1 MNAGDVTCPAGRQEQ
16 LLPEEDFR
24 RFLRDFKVVPKLLND
39 TDITVMLRMTLR
51 GFPSVLIRKRKRR
64 GFVARRR
71 SSVFA
76 ASGNFDSASLIE
88 DDAGSLQLT
97 YAQYL
102 DVLGRVAVSLAACG
116 VRVCERP
123 ACDSDANRA
132 VALCAVAHRQVVAFA
147 QPPYRNR
154 YDNTKDRIRGFFV
167 DYLGVTGKRRLE
179 TARGAPDGGDDAST
193 KSDWR
198 AMVCC
203 WGLLCSCAVWSP
215 CGVIAFRP
223 DVGAAACSQG
233 AEERTARCVFHTAAG
248 GTRITYVAYPACALF
263 NYRPQ

>member
-1 MNAGDVTCPAGRQEQ
+1 VNAGDVTCTAGRQEQ

-102 DVLGRVAVSLAACG
+102 DVLGRVAVRLAACS
-116 VRVCERP
+116 VRVCQRP
-123 ACDSDANRA
+123 ACDSDACRA
-132 VALCAVAHRQVVAFA
+132 VCRC
-147 QPPYRNR
+147 PPP
-154 YDNTKDRIRGFFV
+154 G
-167 DYLGVTGKRRLE
+167 RRLCP
-179 TARGAPDGGDDAST
+179 A
-193 KSDWR
+193 
-198 AMVCC
+198 
-203 WGLLCSCAVWSP
+203 AVP
-215 CGVIAFRP
+215 KPV
-223 DVGAAACSQG
+223 
-233 AEERTARCVFHTAAG
+233 
-248 GTRITYVAYPACALF
+248 
-263 NYRPQ
+263 